1 MTGYAL
7 FRGDTLVE
15 HNFGFGGVES
25 AGKLHDL
32 GQEGDVLVYLGIK
45 HIGTYLWA
53 TPIEEGAP
61 YWIPFSDPDS
71 KRYRVLA
78 LIQS

>member
-15 HNFGFGGVES
+15 HNFGGAES

-45 HIGTYLWA
+45 HIDTYLWA
-53 TPIEEGAP
+53 TRIEKDDP

>member
-1 MTGYAL
+1 MAGYAL
-7 FRGDTLVE
+7 FRGDTLVGQ
-15 HNFGFGGVES
+15 HFGVFES

-32 GQEGDVLVYLGIK
+32 GQEGDVLVYLGIL

-53 TPIEEGAP
+53 TPIEEGDP
-61 YWIPFSDPDS
+61 YWIPFSAPDS

>member
-15 HNFGFGGVES
+15 HNFGVVES

-45 HIGTYLWA
+45 HIGTYMWHSPA
-53 TPIEEGAP
+53 NGADA
-61 YWIPFSDPDS
+61 YWIPFSAPDS